1 MPHDDDIRFALD
13 KKLLDAEY
21 VAIGDYISAL
31 PEAPTVFDVVGDFEI
46 KEGEQVFDSVRWQTA
61 SAGLAVKMRYAGQA
75 TGYIL
80 QHIFQGTFTSQ
91 HYLDFPAIPSLH
103 VKIDGEGQFRIE
115 LDGR

>member
-1 MPHDDDIRFALD
+1 
-13 KKLLDAEY
+13 
-21 VAIGDYISAL
+21 
-31 PEAPTVFDVVGDFEI
+31 VFDVVGDFDI

-103 VKIDGEGQFRIE
+103 IKIDGEGRFRIE